1 MVMAQF
7 PHFQQPDAM
16 DCGPVCLKIV
26 AKYFGKHLRLN
37 TLRELTF
44 KTREGVSLLALSDA
58 AEKSG
63 FRTRGARLSAGNLDQ
78 ITLPAILHWDQNH
91 FVVLYRIR
99 KQGQRIL
106 YGISDPASGVEDYQA
121 EEFMRHWASTSIGGE
136 PAGVVLLLE
145 PTPGFFREEHESV
158 SRKGFGFLLQ
168 YLRPYRKLIVQL
180 FLGFLTGSLLSLLLP
195 FLTQSI
201 VDIGITTSNLS
212 FIVLVLIAQLVL
224 IISQTAVGFIRSWI
238 MLHVSARVSIS
249 LISDFLI
256 RLMNLPVRFF
266 DTKMTGD
273 LRQRIEDN
281 NRIQSF
287 LTTNLVNMS
296 FGIFIF
302 LIYSFVLGWYSWK
315 ILAVFLLGSALYA
328 GWVMLFMRKRKA
340 LDNRRFEAQSA
351 NQSNVYQL
359 ITGMQEIKLNNCE
372 KQKRWDWERIQT
384 RLFKVSVK
392 ALMLHQNQQAGS
404 VFIHQTKN
412 ILIIFLAAKSVLDG
426 DMTLGMLVAVQFII
440 GQLNAPL
447 QDFLPFITSAQ
458 DARISL
464 ERLGEIYETREE
476 EASEEVKIRELP
488 ATKEIVLKDVT
499 FRYEGPRSPKVLDQ
513 ISLTIPEN
521 KVTALVGPSGSGKTT
536 LIKLILGFYP
546 VNEGEIRLGNF
557 LLDQYSMATW
567 RSHCGVVMQD
577 GFIFSDTIAGNIA
590 VGEEL
595 PDREKLLKAVTVA
608 NIRDFI
614 ESLPLRYNTK
624 IGQEGAGL
632 SQGQK
637 QRILI
642 ARAVYK
648 DPSFIFL
655 DEATNALDAGNEKVI
670 LGNMEACFR
679 GKTVVVVAHRLSTVK
694 NADLIVVLDQGRIAE
709 TGSHEQLTAKKG
721 VYYHLVKDQ
730 LELGV

>member
-78 ITLPAILHWDQNH
+78 ITLPTILHWDQNH

-212 FIVLVLIAQLVL
+212 FIVLVLIAQLIL

-281 NRIQSF
+281 NRIQYF

-302 LIYSFVLGWYSWK
+302 IIYSFVLGWYSWK
-315 ILAVFLLGSALYA
+315 ILAVFILGSALYS

-340 LDNRRFEAQSA
+340 LDDRRFEAQSA

-624 IGQEGAGL
+624 IGQEGSGL

>member
-106 YGISDPASGVEDYQA
+106 YGISDPASGVEDYQS

-145 PTPGFFREEHESV
+145 PTPEFFREERENV
-158 SRKGFGFLLQ
+158 PRKGFGFLLQ
-168 YLRPYRKLIVQL
+168 YLRPYRKLIIQL
-180 FLGFLTGSLLSLLLP
+180 LLGFLTGSLLSLLLP

-266 DTKMTGD
+266 DTRMTGD

-281 NRIQSF
+281 NRIQYF

-302 LIYSFVLGWYSWK
+302 IIYSFVLGWYSWK
-315 ILAVFLLGSALYA
+315 ILAVFLLGSALYS

-340 LDNRRFEAQSA
+340 LDDRRFEAQSA

-404 VFIHQTKN
+404 VFIHQAKN

-464 ERLGEIYETREE
+464 ERLGEIHETREE

-488 ATKEIVLKDVT
+488 AKKEIVLKDVT

-521 KVTALVGPSGSGKTT
+521 RVTALVGPSGSGKTT

-624 IGQEGAGL
+624 IGQEGSGL

-730 LELGV
+730 LELGE

>member
-1 MVMAQF
+1 MAKF
-7 PHFQQPDAM
+7 PHFQQPDVM

-26 AKYFGKHLRLN
+26 AKYYGKHLRLN
-37 TLRELTF
+37 TLRELTY
-44 KTREGVSLLALSDA
+44 KAREGVSLLALSDA

-63 FRTRGARLSAGNLDQ
+63 FRTRGARLTLRNLDQ
-78 ITLPAILHWDQNH
+78 IALPVILHWDQNH
-91 FVVLYRIR
+91 FVVLYKIR
-99 KQGQRIL
+99 KKGRQNH
-106 YGISDPASGVEDYQA
+106 YAVSDPAAGLDEYTA
-121 EEFMRHWASTSIGGE
+121 KEFMRHWASTTIGEE

-145 PTPGFFREEHESV
+145 PVPEFFKEESEVDH
-158 SRKGFGFLLQ
+158 KHGFGFLLH

-180 FLGFLTGSLLSLLLP
+180 LLGFLTGSLLSLLFP

-224 IISQTAVGFIRSWI
+224 IISQTAVSFIRSWI

-256 RLMNLPVRFF
+256 RLMKLPVRFF

-281 NRIQSF
+281 SRIQYF
-287 LTTNLVNMS
+287 LTTSLVNMS
-296 FGIFIF
+296 FGIFMFI
-302 LIYSFVLGWYSWK
+302 IYSFVLGWYSWK
-315 ILAVFLLGSALYA
+315 ILVVFLLGSALYA
-328 GWVMLFMRKRKA
+328 GWVLMFMRKRKA
-340 LDNRRFEAQSA
+340 LDDRRFEALSA

-372 KQKRWDWERIQT
+372 KQKRWEWESIQT
-384 RLFKVSVK
+384 RLFRVSVK
-392 ALMLHQNQQAGS
+392 ALMIHQNQQAGS

-412 ILIIFLAAKSVLDG
+412 ILIIFLAAKAVLDG

-447 QDFLPFITSAQ
+447 QDFIPFITSAQ
-458 DARISL
+458 DARMSL
-464 ERLGEIYETREE
+464 QRLGEINETKEE
-476 EASEEVKIRELP
+476 DALEEVKIRELP
-488 ATKEIVLKDVT
+488 LKKEIVLKEVS

-521 KVTALVGPSGSGKTT
+521 KVTAVVGPSGSGKTT

-546 VNEGEIRLGNF
+546 VSEGEIRVGNF
-557 LLDQYSMATW
+557 LLDQYSMEAW

-590 VGEEL
+590 VGEEN
-595 PDREKLLKAVTVA
+595 PDREKLLRAVTVA
-608 NIRDFI
+608 NIRNFI

-624 IGQEGAGL
+624 IGQEGSGL

-655 DEATNALDAGNEKVI
+655 DEATNALDAHNEKVI
-670 LGNMEACFR
+670 LGNMEQYFR

-694 NADLIVVLDQGRIAE
+694 NADLIVVLDQGKIAE
-709 TGSHEQLTAKKG
+709 KGSHEQLVAQKG
-721 VYYHLVKDQ
+721 VYYHLVREQ
-730 LELGV
+730 LELGL